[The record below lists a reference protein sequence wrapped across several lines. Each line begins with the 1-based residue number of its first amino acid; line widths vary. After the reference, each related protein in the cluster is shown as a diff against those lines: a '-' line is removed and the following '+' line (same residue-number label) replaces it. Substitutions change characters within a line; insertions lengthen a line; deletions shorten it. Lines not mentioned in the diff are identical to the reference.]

1 MTVYDVKRR
10 AFGEDAWSF
19 PADGDALPPGPA
31 AITKARFLR
40 DRDALLARNAPLGL
54 VLVAGETFD
63 GIENDLNRF
72 DLIALKFLRY
82 ADGRPYSLARL
93 ARERHGFKGELRA
106 IGDVLRDQITLML
119 RAGFDALKPTHAGT
133 IAALRDGKI
142 VTVDHY
148 FQPATRE
155 ELQEGGYAWRRR
167 PA

>member
-19 PADGDALPPGPA
+19 PADDAPLPEGPA

-40 DRDALLARNAPLGL
+40 DREALLARNAPLGL

-63 GIENDLNRF
+63 GIEQDVNRF

-93 ARERHGFKGELRA
+93 ARDRHGFKGELRA

-119 RAGFDALKPTHAGT
+119 RVGFDALQPTHEGT
-133 IAALRDGKI
+133 IAALRDGTI

-148 FQPATRE
+148 YQPSMRE
-155 ELQEGGYAWRRR
+155 ERQDGGYSWRRR